1 MIEKLRER
9 LGITKAE
16 MISRLGITR
25 NYYSMIANGERP
37 ISMKLGIKIRDEFG
51 ISLDIIF
58 FPSMLTICYYPS
70 KKQSDFLI

>member
-1 MIEKLRER
+1 MIEELRER

-58 FPSMLTICYYPS
+58 FSEHVNDVLLS
-70 KKQSDFLI
+70 KQKAI